1 MLQRDYILRMIEM
14 IGELIAGVLGLIKKG
29 DYQKASNT
37 LDQAYYNFLKED
49 AAFFRNIPTE
59 KLTKNLLQEHD
70 YSYGHLE
77 ILSELFYALAEL
89 FKAEGKT
96 AEAREYYEKSLILPE
111 FVMKEEKVFS
121 LEREERI
128 NLLKEKY
135 KGG

>member
-1 MLQRDYILRMIEM
+1 
-14 IGELIAGVLGLIKKG
+14 
-29 DYQKASNT
+29 
-37 LDQAYYNFLKED
+37 
-49 AAFFRNIPTE
+49 
-59 KLTKNLLQEHD
+59 LLEHE

-77 ILSELFYALAEL
+77 ILSELFYAQAEL

-96 AEAREYYEKSLILPE
+96 VEAREYYEKSLILLE

>member
-14 IGELIAGVLGLIKKG
+14 IGELIAGVLGLIKKK

-77 ILSELFYALAEL
+77 ILSELFYAQAEL
-89 FKAEGKT
+89 FKAEGK
-96 AEAREYYEKSLILPE
+96 ADEAREYYEKSLILLE

-121 LEREERI
+121 LEREKRI